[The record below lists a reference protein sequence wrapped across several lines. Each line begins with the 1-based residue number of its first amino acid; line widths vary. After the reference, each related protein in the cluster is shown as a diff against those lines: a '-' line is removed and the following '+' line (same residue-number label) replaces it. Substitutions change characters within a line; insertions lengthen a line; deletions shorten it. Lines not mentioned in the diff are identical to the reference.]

1 MPTAKTPDTTEDCT
15 CCRGCCR
22 LPVVAR
28 STTSDVAFLSLFQV
42 QEIRSRPKKKKR
54 LQPQEKNPTPTLDEG
69 TSRTEKR
76 THSKQCGAWFLGG
89 GGGGGGGVAFSVP
102 VVSIVK
108 TGVRSN
114 FFVFCFL
121 FFVFCFLFVW
131 NAMTNTMICLTLS
144 ECNDQYNHNTIRWCY
159 QYDGSE
165 CNDQCNVGV

>member
-15 CCRGCCR
+15 CCRYR

-121 FFVFCFLFVW
+121 FFVFCFLFFV
-131 NAMTNTMICLTLS
+131 CV
-144 ECNDQYNHNTIRWCY
+144 ECNDQYNDLFDYLRM
-159 QYDGSE
+159 Q
-165 CNDQCNVGV
+165 

>member
-15 CCRGCCR
+15 CCRYR

-89 GGGGGGGVAFSVP
+89 GGGGGGVAFSVP

-121 FFVFCFLFVW
+121 FVW
-131 NAMTNTMICLTLS
+131 NAMTNAMICLTLS
-144 ECNDQYNHNTIRWCY
+144 ECNDQSNHNTIHWCY

-165 CNDQCNVGV
+165 CNGQCNVGV